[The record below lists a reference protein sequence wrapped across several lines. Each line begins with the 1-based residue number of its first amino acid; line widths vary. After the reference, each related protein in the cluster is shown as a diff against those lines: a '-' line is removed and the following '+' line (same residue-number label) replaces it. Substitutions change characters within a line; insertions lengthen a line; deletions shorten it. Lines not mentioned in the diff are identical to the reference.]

1 MQKLIDGL
9 DRILPFLDSVKQHSR
24 ETRLRGTISA
34 LLNLIEDTSN
44 FIVGYMSDT
53 VVGMFPSTMPILAI
67 ILTGSVAHSAGVTE
81 PC

>member
-9 DRILPFLDSVKQHSR
+9 NRILPFLDSIKPHSK
-24 ETRLRGTISA
+24 ETRLRETISA

-53 VVGMFPSTMPILAI
+53 TVGMCPSAMPIAASV
-67 ILTGSVAHSAGVTE
+67 LTALIACSTDVTQ